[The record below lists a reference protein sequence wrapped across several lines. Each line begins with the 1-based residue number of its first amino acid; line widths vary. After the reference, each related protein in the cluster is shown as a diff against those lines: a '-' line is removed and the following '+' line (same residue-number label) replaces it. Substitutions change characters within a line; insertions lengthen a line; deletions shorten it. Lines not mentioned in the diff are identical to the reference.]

1 MESKK
6 IIYYGHGK
14 GYDSAGSLSFGN
26 EFARNVIMFGIDK
39 NSLRHFEN
47 RKYNVLILREEPTDY
62 TNDSFGE
69 SEKKCRLN
77 FTKSRT
83 KICLRHYNGHRSF
96 FVSHRSV
103 KFNSSSFCLE
113 SVSKDFAKVE

>member
-14 GYDSAGSLSFGN
+14 AYDSAGSLSFGN

-39 NSLRHFEN
+39 NSLRHFES

-69 SEKKCRLN
+69 SEKKSRLN

-103 KFNSSSFCLE
+103 QFNSSSFLFGKCL
-113 SVSKDFAKVE
+113 